1 MPLYRE
7 GYAMIR
13 SGTPVAL
20 ALAVPLVLALTAC
33 VTPPSQEDVKAL
45 DYGACPRNYADKV
58 KETFRGGLITRYSGE
73 PVIWAPQQFWYK
85 TPPLEGGRLLAGH
98 LVLASANQFF
108 GPQPTAGW
116 QLYGF
121 LFRNDELIYKL
132 SPQQMESLRL
142 KEAVGPF
149 PKDERDWKEG
159 HKTHDQRQML
169 IEYVPPGQSVQSWS
183 ELVSVQIV
191 FDVRLDLDAERFVSL
206 IMANHK
212 SKQPGCQTVS
222 HKVLG
227 STLTEVLYE
236 QSLVGCAP
244 LRDEYSI
251 RKVIRGPRA
260 MTEVSYARTSPLTDA
275 DKDKWQ
281 RIVGRT
287 ALMNECATTP

>member
-1 MPLYRE
+1 MTLTR
-7 GYAMIR
+7 
-13 SGTPVAL
+13 TQVTVAL
-20 ALAVPLVLALTAC
+20 AFLLLAGCAS
-33 VTPPSQEDVKAL
+33 PPSSEDVKAL
-45 DYGACPRNYADKV
+45 DYGACPRNYTDKV
-58 KETFRGGLITRYSGE
+58 KAAFRDTLLSRYSGE

-85 TPPLEGGRLLAGH
+85 TSPLEGSRLLAGH
-98 LVLASANQFF
+98 LVPASANQFF

-121 LFRNDELIYKL
+121 LFKNDELIYKL
-132 SPQQMESLRL
+132 SPLQMRSLGL
-142 KEAVGPF
+142 EEAVGPF

-159 HKTHDQRQML
+159 HKAHDQRQML
-169 IEYVPPGQSVQSWS
+169 IEYVPPGETVQNWS

-191 FDVRLDLDAERFVSL
+191 FDVRPDLAAEQYVAL
-206 IMANHK
+206 VMANHR

-227 STLTEVLYE
+227 STPTEVLYE
-236 QSLVGCAP
+236 QSLAGCAP

-260 MTEVSYARTSPLTDA
+260 MTEVSYARTAPLTDA

-281 RIVGRT
+281 RIVGRS
-287 ALMNECATTP
+287 ALMNDCPTTP